1 LRIYST
7 NVSKFD
13 LNYLFEDKQFFIVTL
28 DFSNNQIILNQYE
41 YTDGNLKSTI
51 RKIKTE
57 IDFKTIDYC
66 NLTYKS
72 KFLFIAYASQSVSYF
87 DLNTMRIISNKT
99 FNEIEIKLSDKFEP
113 VVNTDDFILL
123 AIKPKTQ
130 NLVVSYFELNYKDE
144 KYLIDTFEITNG
156 RSILNIKLNKTYLCL
171 IDYSFNI
178 KEIMTNTKTK
188 MNVFDLAQVK
198 NLRSFDRSLFD
209 YELQEN
215 LTEFCLSY
223 NNRYLYVVELLN
235 LCVFRLQDK
244 QKMINI
250 PLGNSISQ
258 IWTHEEKYV
267 NLILV
272 NGELISL
279 ALIDSVDEIDNLKIY
294 ENIKKIR

>member
-1 LRIYST
+1 MRINST

-13 LNYLFEDKQFFIVTL
+13 FNYLFEDKQFFIVTL
-28 DFSNNQIILNQYE
+28 DFLNNEIILNQYV

-66 NLTYKS
+66 NLTCKS
-72 KFLFIAYASQSVSYF
+72 KFLFIAYASQSVSYL
-87 DLNTMRIISNKT
+87 DLNTMQIISNKT
-99 FNEIEIKLSDKFEP
+99 FNEFEIKLSDKFEP
-113 VVNTDDFILL
+113 VANTDDFILL
-123 AIKPKTQ
+123 AIKPKSQ
-130 NLVVSYFELNYKDE
+130 NLVLSYFELNYKDD
-144 KYLIDTFEITNG
+144 KYLIDTFETTNG
-156 RSILNIKLNKTYLCL
+156 RSILNFKLNKTYLCL

-178 KEIMTNTKTK
+178 KEIVTNTKTK

-198 NLRSFDRSLFD
+198 NQKSFDQSLFD

-235 LCVFRLQDK
+235 LCVFRLKDK

-250 PLGNSISQ
+250 PLGNSVSQ

-267 NLILV
+267 NLILE

-279 ALIDSVDEIDNLKIY
+279 ALIDSSDEIDNLKIY

>member
-1 LRIYST
+1 MRIYST